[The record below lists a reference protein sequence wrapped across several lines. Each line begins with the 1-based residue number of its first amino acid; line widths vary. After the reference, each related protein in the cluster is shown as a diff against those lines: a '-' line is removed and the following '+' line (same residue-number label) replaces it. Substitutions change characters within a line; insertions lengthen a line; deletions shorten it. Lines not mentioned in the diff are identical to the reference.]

1 MKNSSYIR
9 GGNRTASAPFST
21 ENTTEIALL
30 LCIGIFILCG
40 CYNALTSRIKKS
52 RIQPN
57 N

>member
-30 LCIGIFILCG
+30 LCIGLFILCG

>member
-1 MKNSSYIR
+1 MNNSSYIR
-9 GGNRTASAPFST
+9 VGNRTASTPFST

-30 LCIGIFILCG
+30 LCICLFILCG
-40 CYNALTSRIKKS
+40 CYNALTYRTKKL